1 MGKLTISLMA
11 SVIVMVVISTSLL
24 NHQASAIT
32 TAVQDQ
38 ASCLAL
44 GNTSWDAVNGQC
56 DLSGPLTVNAGN
68 SLVLSIGLVIENG
81 ATLTNNGD
89 ITINFVCS
97 LSSGCTSGVI
107 TNYGNLVSSGSIE
120 SNVYDQN
127 GATVINNRG
136 TFTNS
141 GTITNSG
148 EIDNQGTVTNRG
160 KITNNVIVHNYSI
173 LYNYNAISNTAYF
186 DNEGTFISECGST
199 YTGTALSGL
208 SIQNHC
214 ITAMSD
220 TTASGAVSIF
230 SSKRAQV
237 EYVSPTSK
245 LIGKN
250 IDSITVKLSK
260 FGLPTGT
267 VQVGVLNPDTSVK
280 KLFGTISA
288 ASLTTTPTDHTF
300 TLSGTS
306 RYTIQSGDRIG
317 LLFTGGS
324 STDYVLVMRDTS
336 NAFDGTNSY
345 KQFYNT
351 VWNSNL
357 GEDLYML
364 LKQTH
369 G

>member
-1 MGKLTISLMA
+1 M
-11 SVIVMVVISTSLL
+11 
-24 NHQASAIT
+24 
-32 TAVQDQ
+32 
-38 ASCLAL
+38 
-44 GNTSWDAVNGQC
+44 
-56 DLSGPLTVNAGN
+56 
-68 SLVLSIGLVIENG
+68 
-81 ATLTNNGD
+81 
-89 ITINFVCS
+89 
-97 LSSGCTSGVI
+97 GVI

-208 SIQNHC
+208 PIQNHC

-220 TTASGAVSIF
+220 TTASGVVSIF
-230 SSKRAQV
+230 SSKKAQV
-237 EYVSPTSK
+237 EYVSSTSH

-250 IDSITVKLSK
+250 IDSITVRLSK

-300 TLSGTS
+300 TLPGTS

-317 LLFTGGS
+317 VLFSGGS
-324 STDYVLVMRDTS
+324 TTDYVLVMRDTQ
-336 NAFDGTNSY
+336 NTFDGANSY

-357 GEDLYML
+357 SEDLYMI